1 MVRKLFCAVFMMTV
15 AVGFVAADEF
25 VAVITEVKGDKVTFQ
40 KYKKA
45 EKKGEK
51 GEKDGDAV
59 TLPVKEGSTIA
70 KGKFNK
76 EEKKFEAGD
85 KIEGGLKA
93 SEFAKI
99 GEKGV
104 RAQIT
109 TGADNKYISQILVI
123 GDKKKKKDAN

>member
-1 MVRKLFCAVFMMTV
+1 MVRKLFCAVFMMVV
-15 AVGFVAADEF
+15 AVSFVAADEF
-25 VAVITEVKGDKVTFQ
+25 VAVITEVKGTNVTFQ
-40 KYKKA
+40 KYKKT

-76 EEKKFEAGD
+76 DDKKWEAGD
-85 KIEGGLKA
+85 KVEGGLAA
-93 SEFAKI
+93 SELAKI
-99 GEKGV
+99 SEKGV

-109 TGADNKYISQILVI
+109 TDADKKHITQILVLPA
-123 GDKKKKKDAN
+123 GKKKKDAN

>member
-1 MVRKLFCAVFMMTV
+1 MVRKLFCAVFVMVV
-15 AVGFVAADEF
+15 AVTFVAADEF
-25 VAVITEVKGDKVTFQ
+25 VAVITEVKGDNVTFQ

-51 GEKDGDAV
+51 GEKDGDPV
-59 TLPVKEGSTIA
+59 TLPA
-70 KGKFNK
+70 KDATVAKSGKFNK
-76 EEKKFEAGD
+76 DDKKFDVGE

-93 SEFAKI
+93 SEFVKI

-109 TGADNKYISQILVI
+109 TDADKKNITQILVI
-123 GDKKKKKDAN
+123 GGKKKKDAN